1 MIWKMNKLNK
11 ITIIALATLTTTGCS
26 KNFLDE
32 DTSGFQAPDN
42 TYTNTNGFETGLTG
56 LYAFARLEF
65 QTWDNDFFTQGATPQ
80 EALQVGTDI
89 VAVKGTGT
97 DATLAPFS
105 NYTLNPASSYV
116 RNYWKFAYGLI
127 GNANLILEALNNP
140 GIDWKDPQKDPMLVQ
155 GTAAYFRAY
164 GYRYLIS
171 LYGDVP
177 WVDKVTKDPR
187 TDFTRTPKPEVVQH
201 MIEDLKSA
209 AANLPDNPA
218 NVAEGKLTKWA
229 ALHYLAEAYLWA
241 NKPDSAII
249 AANQVI
255 NSGFYRLNDQR
266 FGVQKDSEGDYFHDM
281 FIENN
286 QNRKSG
292 NMETIWAMQLEYNA
306 QGGGDLYTDW
316 SKRAWV
322 PFYAQQA
329 GFLLADSLGGR
340 GLGHI
345 RPYDWW
351 LNSYEVND
359 VRNSKHNIKR
369 DWYHNDPKS
378 PLYGTKLNIT
388 NAIKES
394 GNVFATTTKFFYG
407 KTADNPAYEGNMK
420 DRVKIRLGETYLL
433 LAEAYLQKNDPAMAA
448 KAINEVRVRAK
459 ATLAQAGQVN
469 VDYLLD
475 ERARELLGEEMRRI
489 TLSRFG
495 KDIFLRRLKA
505 LNTQSSAI
513 IAGKEDMVPLWPI
526 PQEVIDANSGA
537 VFPQNPGY
545 N

>member
-1 MIWKMNKLNK
+1 MNKLKN
-11 ITIIALATLTTTGCS
+11 IMLIALGALMTGSCG
-26 KNFLDE
+26 KKFLEE

-65 QTWDNDFFTQGATPQ
+65 QTWNNSFFSQGATPQ
-80 EALQVGTDI
+80 EALQAGTDI
-89 VAVKGTGT
+89 VVIKETGT
-97 DATLAPFS
+97 DATLAPFF

-127 GNANLILEALNNP
+127 GNSNLLLEALENP
-140 GIDWKDPQKDPMLVQ
+140 AIDWADPIKDPMVVK
-155 GTAAYFRAY
+155 GTASYFRAY

-177 WVDKVTKDPR
+177 WVDRVTENPR
-187 TDFTRTPKPEVVQH
+187 TDFVRNAKQEVTQH
-201 MIEDLKSA
+201 MIEDLKVA
-209 AANLPDNPA
+209 TINLPDNPS
-218 NVAEGKLTKWA
+218 NVLDGKLTKWA
-229 ALHYLAEAYLWA
+229 AWHYLAEAYLWA
-241 NKPDSAII
+241 NKPDSAIL
-249 AANQVI
+249 AANEVI
-255 NSGFYRLNDQR
+255 NSGYFKLNDQR
-266 FGVQKDSEGDYFHDM
+266 FGSQKDLDGDYFHDM
-281 FIENN
+281 FLENN

-292 NMETIWAMQLEYNA
+292 NMETIWALQLEYNA

-345 RPYDWW
+345 RPLDWW
-351 LNSYEVND
+351 LDGYEAGD
-359 VRNSKHNIKR
+359 VRNSKFNIKR

-378 PLYGTKLNIT
+378 PLSGTRLTIT
-388 NAIKES
+388 DAIKRS

-420 DRVKIRLGETYLL
+420 DRVKIRLAETYLL

-448 KAINEVRVRAK
+448 KAINVVRSR
-459 ATLAQAGQVN
+459 AQATDALAAEVN

-475 ERARELLGEEMRRI
+475 ERARELLGEEMRRM
-489 TLSRFG
+489 TLARFG
-495 KDIFLRRLKA
+495 KDVFLRRLKT
-505 LNTQSSAI
+505 LNPISGAAI
-513 IAGKEDMVPLWPI
+513 AKNEDMVYLWPI